1 MKTFTSPSGR
11 TYVTVKSARPD
22 PASRFQITVSDGFY
36 TSAQGLAD
44 LGKWLIATSK
54 EYSKEEAAAPDLATT
69 LAPNTEGSATL
80 NVTTAEPTV
89 EVRAAE

>member
-11 TYVTVKSARPD
+11 TYVTVKSSRPD
-22 PASRFQITVSDGFY
+22 PASRFQITISDGYY

-54 EYSKEEAAAPDLATT
+54 EYTREEAAAPDLATT
-69 LAPNTEGSATL
+69 LAPNAQGEATISAPVSAATIS
-80 NVTTAEPTV
+80 VTPAE
-89 EVRAAE
+89 